1 VSVEEQFRS
10 LIKMMAYESIPQTIR
25 VGVAFNVQEAT
36 CEVKIEDYPTLTN
49 VRLCVIQDTP
59 DSKIVIKPK
68 NESRVLIGIIHHEE
82 SEAFIAQCS
91 EIESVEITIGSVQ
104 LLVNETGVVI
114 KKGDDNLLQALQL
127 LIESVLQISIIYGNN
142 PNFMKLNESLRIIQ
156 NILKNA

>member
-1 VSVEEQFRS
+1 
-10 LIKMMAYESIPQTIR
+10 
-25 VGVAFNVQEAT
+25 
-36 CEVKIEDYPTLTN
+36 
-49 VRLCVIQDTP
+49 
-59 DSKIVIKPK
+59 
-68 NESRVLIGIIHHEE
+68 
-82 SEAFIAQCS
+82 
-91 EIESVEITIGSVQ
+91 VEITIGSVQ